1 MESFAATMP
10 VLCCQCQETDTSL
23 SVLWAI
29 KVVPESQTKAKADDT
44 WRNSCIPERNMENKS

>member
-29 KVVPESQTKAKADDT
+29 KVVPERQTKADDT